1 MSEDM
6 QADYVA
12 DLDQEAS
19 DEHKFYVVAPGKFLV
34 LYFVTFGLY
43 TYYWF
48 YKNWKQLKVVAG
60 RKVIPFLR
68 GLFHIVFAV
77 QLFRTIDVELKARQL
92 PYAWKPVVL
101 AVTLIVLTVIAYL
114 RRRLVDWG
122 VDAVFLNYYAPV
134 MLLVIGYVLYRAQMA
149 VNLAMDDPKGLS
161 NRRFT
166 WANVIWILIG
176 GLIWLMAL
184 VGAVLML
191 IHR

>member
-1 MSEDM
+1 M
-6 QADYVA
+6 
-12 DLDQEAS
+12 
-19 DEHKFYVVAPGKFLV
+19 
-34 LYFVTFGLY
+34 
-43 TYYWF
+43 
-48 YKNWKQLKVVAG
+48 
-60 RKVIPFLR
+60 
-68 GLFHIVFAV
+68 
-77 QLFRTIDVELKARQL
+77 
-92 PYAWKPVVL
+92 
-101 AVTLIVLTVIAYL
+101 LTVIAYL